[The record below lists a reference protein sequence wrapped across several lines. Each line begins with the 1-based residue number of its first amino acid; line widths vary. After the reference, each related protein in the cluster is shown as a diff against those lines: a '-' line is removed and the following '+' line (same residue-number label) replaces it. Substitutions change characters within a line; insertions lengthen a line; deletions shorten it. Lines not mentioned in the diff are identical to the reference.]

1 MGGTARK
8 WSKPTTT
15 PQRNS
20 VVSDSGKSMEKLMC
34 SYCNYT
40 TTKKYLLQRHLKSH
54 STERPHKCIRN
65 FK

>member
-1 MGGTARK
+1 MNRTIDSVYDFGEMSSTARK
-8 WSKPTTT
+8 WTKTAT

-54 STERPHKCIRN
+54 
-65 FK
+65 